1 MTTPGE
7 FAEFLPAYL
16 AEVDELLAS
25 AQRDLLA
32 VEEAVRRGAAQP
44 RAVRELFR
52 ALHTIKGLSA
62 MVDVEPI
69 VSVAHWMEASLRV
82 ADQAGGRLPES
93 SVEPLVEGLRAIEQ
107 RVRQLGAGKPPSP
120 APANLLERL
129 EALGPQVLEAAPR
142 EPRAVVLDA
151 QAAFASKLAPSERE
165 QLEGGLAGGQR
176 AVRLDFVPSSER
188 AAKGLNIN
196 TVRERV
202 AKHGDIVKV
211 LPLSGAAAGGASLA
225 FALLLLTH
233 SEDAALLEAVGG
245 APATVRSLAVAAP
258 LAPPAA
264 GPSAPPPAAGPSPAL
279 LPAMPGALGV
289 PGPEDDLDEP
299 EVRRG
304 GGLLRVE
311 VSRLDEA
318 MEWLAALV
326 VNRSRLT
333 RAVTALT
340 AAGAPTREL
349 AAILQENGRQLR
361 DLRSAIL
368 RLRMVRVGDVLERLP
383 LLVRGLRRTT
393 GKAVRLELDVGDAE
407 LDKAVA
413 DRLMPAL
420 VHLVRNAVDHALE
433 LPDERLAAGKP
444 PEGLVRLGCHAR
456 SSGQLEITLRDD
468 GRGVDAKA
476 VAQAANA
483 PVPESVDGLLDLLCR
498 PGLSTRQEATSTSGR
513 GMGMDIVRR
522 IVVEQLGGEL
532 RMETRKG
539 AGTTFT
545 LRVPLTVTLVDAI
558 VFECAGL
565 KYAVAVGTV
574 EELIDVD
581 ALKVV
586 RPAGADGL
594 GLLERRGA
602 AVPLVSLERLLERT
616 APGDAQGARGTKA
629 LIVRQRGE
637 PVAFAV
643 DRLLGQQEI
652 VLRPLEDPLVRVA
665 GVAGATDLGDGMPT
679 LVLDLGA
686 LGAARV
692 GRRMGAARSGG
703 WAS

>member
-1 MTTPGE
+1 MSGSGE

-16 AEVDELLAS
+16 AEADELLAS
-25 AQRDLLA
+25 AQKDLLA
-32 VEEAVRRGAAQP
+32 VEEAVRKGQAQP

-52 ALHTIKGLSA
+52 ALHTLKGLSA
-62 MVDVEPI
+62 MVDVEPV
-69 VSVAHWMEASLRV
+69 VSLSHWMEASLRL

-93 SVEPLVEGLRAIEQ
+93 SVEPLVEGLRAIEL
-107 RVRQLGAGKPPSP
+107 RVRQLGAGKAASP

-129 EALGPQVLEAAPR
+129 EALGPQVRDAAPR
-142 EPRAVVLDA
+142 RARAVKLDA
-151 QAAFASKLAPSERE
+151 EAAFASRLAPSERE

-176 AVRLDFVPSSER
+176 ALRLDFVPSAER

-202 AKHGDIVKV
+202 AKLADIVKV

-225 FALLLLTH
+225 FALLIITRA
-233 SEDAALLEAVGG
+233 EDAALLDAVGG
-245 APATVRSLAVAAP
+245 PPAVVRSLEAPAPEEGPSSDAAP
-258 LAPPAA
+258 DA
-264 GPSAPPPAAGPSPAL
+264 GG
-279 LPAMPGALGV
+279 LPGGAIL
-289 PGPEDDLDEP
+289 EEELDEP

-333 RAVTALT
+333 RAVAALT
-340 AAGAPTREL
+340 QAGAPTREL
-349 AAILQENGRQLR
+349 NAILQENGRQLR

-383 LLVRGLRRTT
+383 LLVRGLRRAT

-413 DRLMPAL
+413 DRLLPAL

-433 LPDERLAAGKP
+433 SPEERQAAGKP
-444 PEGLVRLGCHAR
+444 PEGLVRLTCHTRA
-456 SSGQLEITLRDD
+456 SAQLELTLRDD
-468 GRGVDAKA
+468 GRGVDANT
-476 VAQAANA
+476 VAKAANA
-483 PVPESVDGLLDLLCR
+483 PVPDSADALLDLLCR
-498 PGLSTRQEATSTSGR
+498 PGLSTRQEVTRTSGR

-532 RMETRKG
+532 RMDTRKG
-539 AGTTFT
+539 VGTTFT
-545 LRVPLTVTLVDAI
+545 VFVPLTVTLMDAI
-558 VFECAGL
+558 VFECAGRR
-565 KYAVAVGTV
+565 YAVAVGTV
-574 EELIDVD
+574 EELIDVVG
-581 ALKVV
+581 VV
-586 RPAGADGL
+586 RPAGADGV
-594 GLLERRGA
+594 GLVERRGA
-602 AVPLVSLERLLERT
+602 AVPLVSLARLLD
-616 APGDAQGARGTKA
+616 ASVDPGAVGQGAKA

-643 DRLLGQQEI
+643 DRLVGQQEI
-652 VLRPLEDPLVRVA
+652 VLRPLEDPLVRVP
-665 GVAGATDLGDGMPT
+665 GVAGATDLGDGQPT

-686 LGAARV
+686 LGAARA
-692 GRRMGAARSGG
+692 GRRKRAPRSGE
-703 WAS
+703 WVT

>member
-1 MTTPGE
+1 MSGTGE

-16 AEVDELLAS
+16 AEADELLAS
-25 AQRDLLA
+25 AQKDLLA
-32 VEEAVRRGAAQP
+32 VEESVRKGQAQP

-52 ALHTIKGLSA
+52 ALHTLKGLSA
-62 MVDVEPI
+62 MVDVESV
-69 VSVAHWMEASLRV
+69 VSLAHWMEASLRL

-93 SVEPLVEGLRAIEQ
+93 SVEPLVEGLRAIEL
-107 RVRQLGAGKPPSP
+107 RVRQLGAGKAASP

-129 EALGPQVLEAAPR
+129 EALGPQVRDVAPR
-142 EPRAVVLDA
+142 RARPVKLDA
-151 QAAFASKLAPSERE
+151 ETAFASRLTPSERE

-176 AVRLDFVPSSER
+176 ALRLDFVPSSER

-202 AKHGDIVKV
+202 AKLAEIVKV
-211 LPLSGAAAGGASLA
+211 LPLSGPAAGGASLA
-225 FALLLLTH
+225 FALLLITRA
-233 SEDAALLEAVGG
+233 EDAVLLDAVGG
-245 APATVRSLAVAAP
+245 APATVRSLEAPAPAEAPPEDGGPGGVAA
-258 LAPPAA
+258 L
-264 GPSAPPPAAGPSPAL
+264 
-279 LPAMPGALGV
+279 PGAAV
-289 PGPEDDLDEP
+289 FEEELDEP

-326 VNRSRLT
+326 VNRSRLM
-333 RAVTALT
+333 RAVAALT
-340 AAGAPTREL
+340 QAGAPTREL
-349 AAILQENGRQLR
+349 TAILQENGRQLR

-383 LLVRGLRRTT
+383 LLVRGLRRAT

-413 DRLMPAL
+413 DRLSPAL

-433 LPDERLAAGKP
+433 SPEERQAAGKP
-444 PEGLVRLGCHAR
+444 AEGLVRLTCHAR
-456 SSGQLEITLRDD
+456 ASGQLELTLRDD

-476 VAQAANA
+476 VAKAANA
-483 PVPESVDGLLDLLCR
+483 PAPDSSDALLDLLCR
-498 PGLSTRQEATSTSGR
+498 PGLSTRQEATRTSGR

-539 AGTTFT
+539 VGTTFT
-545 LRVPLTVTLVDAI
+545 LSVPLTVTLMDAI
-558 VFECAGL
+558 VFECAGRR
-565 KYAVAVGTV
+565 YAVAVGTV
-574 EELIDVD
+574 EELIDV
-581 ALKVV
+581 AGVV

-594 GLLERRGA
+594 GLVERRGA
-602 AVPLVSLERLLERT
+602 AVPLVSVARLLDV
-616 APGDAQGARGTKA
+616 PGAASAAGQGAKA

-643 DRLLGQQEI
+643 DRLVGQQEI
-652 VLRPLEDPLVRVA
+652 VLRPLEDPLVRVP
-665 GVAGATDLGDGMPT
+665 GVAGATDLGDGQPT

-686 LGAARV
+686 LGAARA
-692 GRRMGAARSGG
+692 GRRKR
-703 WAS
+703 ASRAGEWVS

>member
-1 MTTPGE
+1 MTTSVE

-69 VSVAHWMEASLRV
+69 VSVAHWMETSLRL

-107 RVRQLGAGKPPSP
+107 RVRQLGAGKPASP

-129 EALGPQVLEAAPR
+129 EALGPHVLEAAPPQ
-142 EPRAVVLDA
+142 PRRVVLDA
-151 QAAFASKLAPSERE
+151 EAAFASKLAPSERG
-165 QLEGGLAGGQR
+165 QLEAGLAAGQR
-176 AVRLDFVPSSER
+176 AVRLDFVPSAGR
-188 AAKGLNIN
+188 AAQGLTIN

-202 AKHGDIVKV
+202 AKLGDIVKV

-225 FALLLLTH
+225 FALLLIT
-233 SEDAALLEAVGG
+233 SSDDAALLDAVGG
-245 APATVRSLAVAAP
+245 APATVRSLEADAPEEAAVP
-258 LAPPAA
+258 LAPL
-264 GPSAPPPAAGPSPAL
+264 PPTA
-279 LPAMPGALGV
+279 V
-289 PGPEDDLDEP
+289 PVAVAEEEMEEP

-340 AAGAPTREL
+340 ATGAPTREL
-349 AAILQENGRQLR
+349 TAILQENGRQLR

-393 GKAVRLELDVGDAE
+393 GKSVRLELDVGDAE

-413 DRLMPAL
+413 DRLLPAL

-433 LPDERLAAGKP
+433 LPEERVAAGKP
-444 PEGLVRLGCHAR
+444 PEGLVHLGCHAR

-476 VAQAANA
+476 VAKAANA

-581 ALKVV
+581 ALRVV

-594 GLLERRGA
+594 GLVERRGA
-602 AVPLVSLERLLERT
+602 AVPLLSLERLLGRT
-616 APGDAQGARGTKA
+616 APAQAGVSRGAKA

-652 VLRPLEDPLVRVA
+652 VLRPLEDPLVRVP
-665 GVAGATDLGDGMPT
+665 GVAGATDLGDGKPT

-686 LGAARV
+686 LGAAHGV
-692 GRRMGAARSGG
+692 RRKGAARPGEWVS
-703 WAS
+703 

>member
-1 MTTPGE
+1 MSGSGE

-32 VEEAVRRGAAQP
+32 VEEAVRRGLAQP

-52 ALHTIKGLSA
+52 ALHTLKGLSA

-69 VSVAHWMEASLRV
+69 VSLAHWMEASLRL

-93 SVEPLVEGLRAIEQ
+93 SVEPMVEGLRAIEL
-107 RVRQLGAGKPPSP
+107 RVRQLGAGKTASP
-120 APANLLERL
+120 APPALLERL
-129 EALGPQVLEAAPR
+129 EALGPQVLDAAPQ
-142 EPRAVVLDA
+142 RARPVKLDA
-151 QAAFASKLAPSERE
+151 EAAFASRLAPSERE
-165 QLEGGLAGGQR
+165 QLEGGLVAGQR
-176 AVRLDFVPSSER
+176 ALRLDFVPSSER

-202 AKHGDIVKV
+202 AKLADIVKV

-225 FALLLLTH
+225 FALLLITRA
-233 SEDAALLEAVGG
+233 EDAALLDAVGG
-245 APATVRSLAVAAP
+245 PPASVRSLEAP
-258 LAPPAA
+258 A
-264 GPSAPPPAAGPSPAL
+264 GPAEA
-279 LPAMPGALGV
+279 PGALAPAPPDLAPMPASAV
-289 PGPEDDLDEP
+289 LDEELDEP

-333 RAVTALT
+333 RAVAALT
-340 AAGAPTREL
+340 RAGAPTREL
-349 AAILQENGRQLR
+349 TAILQENGRQLR

-383 LLVRGLRRTT
+383 LLVRGLRRAT

-413 DRLMPAL
+413 DRLLPAL

-433 LPDERLAAGKP
+433 TPEERQAAGKA
-444 PEGLVRLGCHAR
+444 PEGLVHLRCHAR
-456 SSGQLEITLRDD
+456 ASGQLELTLRDD

-476 VAQAANA
+476 VAKAANA
-483 PVPESVDGLLDLLCR
+483 PVPDSADALLDLLCR
-498 PGLSTRQEATSTSGR
+498 PGLSTRQEATRTSGR

-539 AGTTFT
+539 TGTTFT
-545 LRVPLTVTLVDAI
+545 LSVPLTVTLMDAI
-558 VFECAGL
+558 VFECAGRR
-565 KYAVAVGTV
+565 YAVAVGTV
-574 EELIDVD
+574 EELIDV
-581 ALKVV
+581 AGVV
-586 RPAGADGL
+586 HPAGADGV
-594 GLLERRGA
+594 GLVERRGA
-602 AVPLVSLERLLERT
+602 AVPLVSLARLLD
-616 APGDAQGARGTKA
+616 AAVPGDAGAKDGGAKA
-629 LIVRQRGE
+629 LIVRQRGD

-652 VLRPLEDPLVRVA
+652 VLRPLEDPLVRVP
-665 GVAGATDLGDGMPT
+665 GVAGATDLGDGQPT
-679 LVLDLGA
+679 LVLDLAA

-692 GRRMGAARSGG
+692 GRRKR
-703 WAS
+703 ASRAGEWVS

>member
-1 MTTPGE
+1 MSGTGE

-16 AEVDELLAS
+16 AEADELLAS
-25 AQRDLLA
+25 AQKDLLA
-32 VEEAVRRGAAQP
+32 VEESVRKGQAQP

-52 ALHTIKGLSA
+52 ALHTLKGLSA
-62 MVDVEPI
+62 MVDVESV
-69 VSVAHWMEASLRV
+69 VSLAHWMEASLRL

-93 SVEPLVEGLRAIEQ
+93 SVEPLVEGLRAIEL
-107 RVRQLGAGKPPSP
+107 RVRQLGAGKAASP

-129 EALGPQVLEAAPR
+129 EALGPQVRDVAPR
-142 EPRAVVLDA
+142 RARPVKLDA
-151 QAAFASKLAPSERE
+151 ETAFASRLTPSERE

-176 AVRLDFVPSSER
+176 ALRLDFVPSSER

-202 AKHGDIVKV
+202 AKLAEIVKV
-211 LPLSGAAAGGASLA
+211 LPLSGPAAGGASLA
-225 FALLLLTH
+225 FALLLITRA
-233 SEDAALLEAVGG
+233 EDAVLLDAVGG
-245 APATVRSLAVAAP
+245 APATVRSLEAP
-258 LAPPAA
+258 APAEAPPEDG
-264 GPSAPPPAAGPSPAL
+264 GPGGVAVL
-279 LPAMPGALGV
+279 PGAAV
-289 PGPEDDLDEP
+289 FEEELDEP

-326 VNRSRLT
+326 VNRSRLM
-333 RAVTALT
+333 RAVAALT
-340 AAGAPTREL
+340 QAGAPTREL
-349 AAILQENGRQLR
+349 TAILQENGRQLR

-383 LLVRGLRRTT
+383 LLVRGLRRAT

-413 DRLMPAL
+413 DRLSPAL

-433 LPDERLAAGKP
+433 SPEERQAAGKP
-444 PEGLVRLGCHAR
+444 AEGLVRLTCHAR
-456 SSGQLEITLRDD
+456 ASGQLELTLRDD

-476 VAQAANA
+476 VAKAANA
-483 PVPESVDGLLDLLCR
+483 PAPDSSDALLDLLCR
-498 PGLSTRQEATSTSGR
+498 PGLSTRQEATRTSGR

-539 AGTTFT
+539 VGTTFT
-545 LRVPLTVTLVDAI
+545 LSVPLTVTLMDAI
-558 VFECAGL
+558 VFECAGRR
-565 KYAVAVGTV
+565 YAVAVGTV
-574 EELIDVD
+574 EELIDV
-581 ALKVV
+581 AGVV

-594 GLLERRGA
+594 GLVERRGA
-602 AVPLVSLERLLERT
+602 AVPLVSVARLLD
-616 APGDAQGARGTKA
+616 APGAADATGQGAKA

-643 DRLLGQQEI
+643 DRLVGQQEI
-652 VLRPLEDPLVRVA
+652 VLRPLEDPLVRVP
-665 GVAGATDLGDGMPT
+665 GVAGATDLGDGQPT

-686 LGAARV
+686 LGAARA
-692 GRRMGAARSGG
+692 GRRKR
-703 WAS
+703 ASRAGEWVS

>member
-1 MTTPGE
+1 M
-7 FAEFLPAYL
+7 

-25 AQRDLLA
+25 AQKDLLA
-32 VEEAVRRGAAQP
+32 VEEAVRKGLAQP

-52 ALHTIKGLSA
+52 ALHTLKGLSA
-62 MVDVEPI
+62 MVDVEPV
-69 VSVAHWMEASLRV
+69 VSLAHWMEASLRL

-93 SVEPLVEGLRAIEQ
+93 SVEPMVEGLRAIEL
-107 RVRQLGAGKPPSP
+107 RVRQLSAGKTASP

-129 EALGPQVLEAAPR
+129 EALGPQVLDAAPK
-142 EPRAVVLDA
+142 RARPVKLDA
-151 QAAFASKLAPSERE
+151 EAAFASRLAPSERE

-176 AVRLDFVPSSER
+176 ALRLDFVPSSER

-202 AKHGDIVKV
+202 AKLADIVKV

-225 FALLLLTH
+225 FALLLLTRA
-233 SEDAALLEAVGG
+233 EDAVLLDAVGG
-245 APATVRSLAVAAP
+245 PPATVRSLEAAV
-258 LAPPAA
+258 PA
-264 GPSAPPPAAGPSPAL
+264 
-279 LPAMPGALGV
+279 GATGV
-289 PGPEDDLDEP
+289 PGEVPGEAPGAVVGGVLPPGAGLPGAAVLEEELDEP

-333 RAVTALT
+333 RAVAALT
-340 AAGAPTREL
+340 QAGAPTREL
-349 AAILQENGRQLR
+349 NAILQENGRQLR

-383 LLVRGLRRTT
+383 LLVRGLRRAT

-413 DRLMPAL
+413 DRLLPAL

-433 LPDERLAAGKP
+433 LPEERQAAGKP
-444 PEGLVRLGCHAR
+444 PEGLVRLSCHAR
-456 SSGQLEITLRDD
+456 ASGQLELTLRDD
-468 GRGVDAKA
+468 GKGVDAKA
-476 VAQAANA
+476 VAKAANA
-483 PVPESVDGLLDLLCR
+483 PVPDSADALLDLLCR
-498 PGLSTRQEATSTSGR
+498 PGLSTRQEATRTSGR

-532 RMETRKG
+532 GMETRKG
-539 AGTTFT
+539 VGTTFT
-545 LRVPLTVTLVDAI
+545 LSVPLTVTLMDAI
-558 VFECAGL
+558 VFECSGRR
-565 KYAVAVGTV
+565 YAVAVGTV
-574 EELIDVD
+574 EELIDVVG
-581 ALKVV
+581 VV
-586 RPAGADGL
+586 RPAGAEGVGL
-594 GLLERRGA
+594 VERRGT
-602 AVPLVSLERLLERT
+602 AVPLVSLARLLDT
-616 APGDAQGARGTKA
+616 AASGDAGAGTKA
-629 LIVRQRGE
+629 LVVRQRGE

-652 VLRPLEDPLVRVA
+652 VLRPLEDPLVRVP
-665 GVAGATDLGDGMPT
+665 GVAGATDLGDGQPT

-686 LGAARV
+686 LGAARAL
-692 GRRMGAARSGG
+692 RRKRAARAGEWVS
-703 WAS
+703 

>member
-1 MTTPGE
+1 MTGTGE

-16 AEVDELLAS
+16 AEADELLAS
-25 AQRDLLA
+25 AQKDLLA
-32 VEEAVRRGAAQP
+32 VEEAVRKGQAQP

-52 ALHTIKGLSA
+52 ALHTLKGLSA
-62 MVDVEPI
+62 MVDVEPV
-69 VSVAHWMEASLRV
+69 VSLAHWMEASLRL

-93 SVEPLVEGLRAIEQ
+93 SVEPLVEGLRAIEL
-107 RVRQLGAGKPPSP
+107 RVRQLGAGKTASP

-129 EALGPQVLEAAPR
+129 EALGPQVRDAVPK
-142 EPRAVVLDA
+142 RARPVKLDA
-151 QAAFASKLAPSERE
+151 EASFASRLAPSERE

-176 AVRLDFVPSSER
+176 ALRLDFVPSSER

-202 AKHGDIVKV
+202 AKLADIVKV

-225 FALLLLTH
+225 FALLLITRA
-233 SEDAALLEAVGG
+233 EDGVLLDTVGG
-245 APATVRSLAVAAP
+245 PPATVRSLEAP
-258 LAPPAA
+258 APAEAPPED
-264 GPSAPPPAAGPSPAL
+264 GDGVPEGVEGL
-279 LPAMPGALGV
+279 PGAAVL
-289 PGPEDDLDEP
+289 EEELEEP

-318 MEWLAALV
+318 MEWLASLV
-326 VNRSRLT
+326 VNRSRLM
-333 RAVTALT
+333 RAVAALT
-340 AAGAPTREL
+340 QAGAPTREIT
-349 AAILQENGRQLR
+349 AILQENGRQLR

-383 LLVRGLRRTT
+383 LLVRGLRRAT

-413 DRLMPAL
+413 DRLLPAL

-433 LPDERLAAGKP
+433 SPEERQAASKP
-444 PEGLVRLGCHAR
+444 AEGLVRLTCHA
-456 SSGQLEITLRDD
+456 SANGQLELTLRDD

-476 VAQAANA
+476 VAKAANA
-483 PVPESVDGLLDLLCR
+483 PVPDSADALLDLLCR
-498 PGLSTRQEATSTSGR
+498 PGLSTRQEATRTSGR

-532 RMETRKG
+532 RMDTRKG
-539 AGTTFT
+539 VGTTFT
-545 LRVPLTVTLVDAI
+545 VCVPLTVTLMDAI
-558 VFECAGL
+558 VFECAGRR
-565 KYAVAVGTV
+565 YAVSVGTV
-574 EELIDVD
+574 EELIDVTG
-581 ALKVV
+581 VV

-594 GLLERRGA
+594 GLVERRGA
-602 AVPLVSLERLLERT
+602 AVPLVSLARLLDMPVSASE
-616 APGDAQGARGTKA
+616 AGQGAKA

-643 DRLLGQQEI
+643 DRLVGQQEI
-652 VLRPLEDPLVRVA
+652 VLRPLEDPLVRVP
-665 GVAGATDLGDGMPT
+665 GVAGATDLGDGQPT

-692 GRRMGAARSGG
+692 GRRKR
-703 WAS
+703 ASRAGEWVS

>member
-1 MTTPGE
+1 MTTSVE

-16 AEVDELLAS
+16 AEVDELLAA

-52 ALHTIKGLSA
+52 ALHTIKGLSS

-69 VSVAHWMEASLRV
+69 VSLAHWMETSLRL

-107 RVRQLGAGKPPSP
+107 RVRQLAAGKTASP
-120 APANLLERL
+120 APVNLLERL
-129 EALGPQVLEAAPR
+129 EALGPHVLGTAPAAPTR
-142 EPRAVVLDA
+142 RVVLDA
-151 QAAFASKLAPSERE
+151 EAAFAAKLAPSERE
-165 QLEGGLAGGQR
+165 QLEGGLQAGQR
-176 AVRLDFVPSSER
+176 AVRLDFVPSAER
-188 AAKGLNIN
+188 AAQGLTIN

-202 AKHGDIVKV
+202 AKLGDIVKV

-225 FALLLLTH
+225 FALLLITV
-233 SEDAALLEAVGG
+233 SDDAALLGAVGG
-245 APATVRSLAVAAP
+245 APATLRSLAVNAPEEAPVP
-258 LAPPAA
+258 LAPLPAT
-264 GPSAPPPAAGPSPAL
+264 AL
-279 LPAMPGALGV
+279 LASSVAATEEEL
-289 PGPEDDLDEP
+289 EEP

-333 RAVTALT
+333 RAVAALT

-349 AAILQENGRQLR
+349 TAILQENGRQLR

-413 DRLMPAL
+413 DRLLPAL

-433 LPDERLAAGKP
+433 MPEERVAAGKL
-444 PEGLVRLGCHAR
+444 PEGLVHLGCHAR

-476 VAQAANA
+476 VAKAANA

-565 KYAVAVGTV
+565 KYAVSVGTV

-581 ALKVV
+581 ALRVV
-586 RPAGADGL
+586 RPAGANGL
-594 GLLERRGA
+594 GLVERRGA
-602 AVPLVSLERLLERT
+602 AVPLLSLEQLLGRT
-616 APGDAQGARGTKA
+616 APAREGVSRGTKA

-652 VLRPLEDPLVRVA
+652 VLRPLEDPLVRVP
-665 GVAGATDLGDGMPT
+665 GVAGATDLGDGQPT

-686 LGAARV
+686 LGAAHGV
-692 GRRMGAARSGG
+692 RRKGSARPGEWVS
-703 WAS
+703 

>member
-1 MTTPGE
+1 MTGSGE

-25 AQRDLLA
+25 AQKDLLS
-32 VEEAVRRGAAQP
+32 VEEAVRKGLAQP

-52 ALHTIKGLSA
+52 ALHTLKGLSA
-62 MVDVEPI
+62 MVDVEPV
-69 VSVAHWMEASLRV
+69 VSLAHWMEASLRL

-93 SVEPLVEGLRAIEQ
+93 SVEPLVEGLRAIEV
-107 RVRQLGAGKPPSP
+107 RVRQLGAGKAASP

-129 EALGPQVLEAAPR
+129 EALGPQVLESAPR
-142 EPRAVVLDA
+142 PGRRVVLDA
-151 QAAFASKLAPSERE
+151 EAAFASRLAPSERE

-176 AVRLDFVPSSER
+176 ALRVDFVPSSER

-202 AKHGDIVKV
+202 AKLADIVKV

-225 FALLLLTH
+225 FALLLITRA
-233 SEDAALLEAVGG
+233 EDVTLLEAVGG
-245 APATVRSLAVAAP
+245 PPARVLSLESTAPAT
-258 LAPPAA
+258 PPGDVGA
-264 GPSAPPPAAGPSPAL
+264 GTPEP
-279 LPAMPGALGV
+279 PGAAV
-289 PGPEDDLDEP
+289 PGGAVLDEELDEP

-311 VSRLDEA
+311 VSRLDET

-340 AAGAPTREL
+340 QAGAPTREL
-349 AAILQENGRQLR
+349 TAILQENGRQLR

-383 LLVRGLRRTT
+383 LLVRGLRRAT

-413 DRLMPAL
+413 DRLLPAL

-433 LPDERLAAGKP
+433 TPEERQAAGKP
-444 PEGLVRLGCHAR
+444 VEGLVSLTCHTRA
-456 SSGQLEITLRDD
+456 SGQLVLTLRDD
-468 GRGVDAKA
+468 GKGVDAKA
-476 VAQAANA
+476 VAAAAKA
-483 PVPESVDGLLDLLCR
+483 PVPDSADALLDLLCR

-545 LRVPLTVTLVDAI
+545 LSVPLTVTLMDAI
-558 VFECAGL
+558 IVECAGRR
-565 KYAVAVGTV
+565 YAVAVGTV
-574 EELIDVD
+574 EELIDV
-581 ALKVV
+581 AGVV
-586 RPAGADGL
+586 RPAGADGV
-594 GLLERRGA
+594 GLVERRGA
-602 AVPLVSLERLLERT
+602 AVPLVSLARLLDAT
-616 APGDAQGARGTKA
+616 APADGAAGQGAKA
-629 LIVRQRGE
+629 LIVRQRGD

-652 VLRPLEDPLVRVA
+652 VLRPLEDPLVRVP
-665 GVAGATDLGDGMPT
+665 GVAGATDLGDGQPT

-686 LGAARV
+686 LGAARAI
-692 GRRMGAARSGG
+692 RRKRAARAGEWVS
-703 WAS
+703 

>member
-1 MTTPGE
+1 MTGTGE

-16 AEVDELLAS
+16 AEADELLAS
-25 AQRDLLA
+25 AQKDLLA
-32 VEEAVRRGAAQP
+32 VEEAVRKGQAQP

-52 ALHTIKGLSA
+52 ALHTLKGLSA
-62 MVDVEPI
+62 MVDVEAV
-69 VSVAHWMEASLRV
+69 VSLAHWMEASLRL

-93 SVEPLVEGLRAIEQ
+93 SVEPLVEGLRAIEL
-107 RVRQLGAGKPPSP
+107 RVRQLGAGKPASP

-129 EALGPQVLEAAPR
+129 EALGPQVRDAVPK
-142 EPRAVVLDA
+142 RARSVKLDA
-151 QAAFASKLAPSERE
+151 EASFASRLAPSERE
-165 QLEGGLAGGQR
+165 QLEGGLAEGQR
-176 AVRLDFVPSSER
+176 ALRLDFVPSSER
-188 AAKGLNIN
+188 AAKGLTIN

-202 AKHGDIVKV
+202 AKLADIVKV

-225 FALLLLTH
+225 FALLLITRA
-233 SEDAALLEAVGG
+233 EDAVLLDAVGG
-245 APATVRSLAVAAP
+245 APATVRSLEAP
-258 LAPPAA
+258 APAEAPPAQ
-264 GPSAPPPAAGPSPAL
+264 GAPGDVADL
-279 LPAMPGALGV
+279 PGAAVL
-289 PGPEDDLDEP
+289 EEELDEP

-333 RAVTALT
+333 RAVAALT
-340 AAGAPTREL
+340 QAGAPTREIT
-349 AAILQENGRQLR
+349 AILQENGRQLR

-383 LLVRGLRRTT
+383 LLVRGLRRAT

-413 DRLMPAL
+413 DRLLPAL

-433 LPDERLAAGKP
+433 SPEERQAANKP
-444 PEGLVRLGCHAR
+444 AEGLVRLTCHAR
-456 SSGQLEITLRDD
+456 ASGQLEITLRDD

-476 VAQAANA
+476 VAKAANA
-483 PVPESVDGLLDLLCR
+483 PVPDSVDALLDLLCR
-498 PGLSTRQEATSTSGR
+498 PGLSTRQEATRTSGR

-532 RMETRKG
+532 SMDTRKG
-539 AGTTFT
+539 VGTTFT
-545 LRVPLTVTLVDAI
+545 VCVPLTVTLMDAI
-558 VFECAGL
+558 VFECAGRR
-565 KYAVAVGTV
+565 YAVAVGTV
-574 EELIDVD
+574 EELIDVTG
-581 ALKVV
+581 VV
-586 RPAGADGL
+586 RPAGADGV
-594 GLLERRGA
+594 GLVERRGA
-602 AVPLVSLERLLERT
+602 AVPLVSLARLLD
-616 APGDAQGARGTKA
+616 APVNASAAGQGAKA

-643 DRLLGQQEI
+643 DRLVGQQEI
-652 VLRPLEDPLVRVA
+652 VLRPLEDPLVRVP
-665 GVAGATDLGDGMPT
+665 GVAGATDLGDGQPT
-679 LVLDLGA
+679 LVLDLGT

-692 GRRMGAARSGG
+692 GRRKRASRAAGEWVS
-703 WAS
+703 

>member
-1 MTTPGE
+1 MTGNGE

-16 AEVDELLAS
+16 AEADELLAA
-25 AQRDLLA
+25 AQKDLLA
-32 VEEAVRRGAAQP
+32 VEEAVRKGQAQP

-52 ALHTIKGLSA
+52 ALHTLKGLSA
-62 MVDVEPI
+62 MVDVEPV
-69 VSVAHWMEASLRV
+69 VSLAHWMEASLRL

-93 SVEPLVEGLRAIEQ
+93 SVEPLVEGLRAIEL
-107 RVRQLGAGKPPSP
+107 RVRQLGAGKTASP

-129 EALGPQVLEAAPR
+129 EALGPQVRDAAPK
-142 EPRAVVLDA
+142 RARSVKLDA
-151 QAAFASKLAPSERE
+151 EAAFASKLAPSERE

-176 AVRLDFVPSSER
+176 ALRLDFVPSSER

-202 AKHGDIVKV
+202 AKLADIVKV

-225 FALLLLTH
+225 FALLLMTRA
-233 SEDAALLEAVGG
+233 EDAVLLDAVGG
-245 APATVRSLAVAAP
+245 APATVRSLE
-258 LAPPAA
+258 AA
-264 GPSAPPPAAGPSPAL
+264 GPAEPAPEDGVPVGEE
-279 LPAMPGALGV
+279 GALGPAV
-289 PGPEDDLDEP
+289 LEEELDEP

-333 RAVTALT
+333 RAVAALT
-340 AAGAPTREL
+340 QAGAPTREIT
-349 AAILQENGRQLR
+349 AILQENGRQLR

-383 LLVRGLRRTT
+383 LLVRGLRRAT

-413 DRLMPAL
+413 DRLLPAL

-433 LPDERLAAGKP
+433 SPEERQAAGKAQ
-444 PEGLVRLGCHAR
+444 EGLVRLGCHAR
-456 SSGQLEITLRDD
+456 ASGQLELTLRDD

-476 VAQAANA
+476 VAKAANA
-483 PVPESVDGLLDLLCR
+483 PVPDSADALLDLLCR
-498 PGLSTRQEATSTSGR
+498 PGLSTRQEATRTSGR

-532 RMETRKG
+532 RMDTRKG
-539 AGTTFT
+539 VGTTFT
-545 LRVPLTVTLVDAI
+545 LSVPLTVTLMDAI
-558 VFECAGL
+558 VFECAGRR
-565 KYAVAVGTV
+565 YAVAVGTV
-574 EELIDVD
+574 EELIDV
-581 ALKVV
+581 AGVV
-586 RPAGADGL
+586 RPAGADGI
-594 GLLERRGA
+594 GLVERRGA
-602 AVPLVSLERLLERT
+602 AVPLVSLARLLDAT
-616 APGDAQGARGTKA
+616 GDASAAGQGAKA

-643 DRLLGQQEI
+643 DRLVGQQEI
-652 VLRPLEDPLVRVA
+652 VLRPLEDPLVRVP
-665 GVAGATDLGDGMPT
+665 GVAGATDLGDGQPT

-686 LGAARV
+686 LGGARA
-692 GRRMGAARSGG
+692 GRRKRATRAGEWVS
-703 WAS
+703 

>member
-1 MTTPGE
+1 MTGNGE

-16 AEVDELLAS
+16 AEADELLAS
-25 AQRDLLA
+25 AQKDLLA
-32 VEEAVRRGAAQP
+32 VEEAVRKGQAQP

-52 ALHTIKGLSA
+52 ALHTLKGLSA
-62 MVDVEPI
+62 MVDVEPV
-69 VSVAHWMEASLRV
+69 VSLAHWMEASLRL

-93 SVEPLVEGLRAIEQ
+93 SVEPLVEGLRAIEL
-107 RVRQLGAGKPPSP
+107 RVRQLGAGKLASP

-129 EALGPQVLEAAPR
+129 EALGPQVRDAAPR
-142 EPRAVVLDA
+142 RARPVTLDA
-151 QAAFASKLAPSERE
+151 EAAFASRLAPSERE

-176 AVRLDFVPSSER
+176 ALRLDFVPSSER

-202 AKHGDIVKV
+202 AKLADIVKV

-225 FALLLLTH
+225 FALLLLTRA
-233 SEDAALLEAVGG
+233 EDAVLLDAVGG
-245 APATVRSLAVAAP
+245 APATVRSLEAP
-258 LAPPAA
+258 APAEAPSADLGPDGAA
-264 GPSAPPPAAGPSPAL
+264 GL
-279 LPAMPGALGV
+279 PGAAVLD
-289 PGPEDDLDEP
+289 EELDEP

-326 VNRSRLT
+326 VNRSRLM
-333 RAVTALT
+333 RAVAALT
-340 AAGAPTREL
+340 QAGAPTREL
-349 AAILQENGRQLR
+349 TAILQENGRQLR

-383 LLVRGLRRTT
+383 LLVRGLRRAT

-413 DRLMPAL
+413 DRLLPAL

-433 LPDERLAAGKP
+433 SPEERQAANKP
-444 PEGLVRLGCHAR
+444 AEGRVRLTCHAR
-456 SSGQLEITLRDD
+456 ASGQLVLTLRDD

-476 VAQAANA
+476 VAKAAGA
-483 PVPESVDGLLDLLCR
+483 PVPDSPDALLDLLCR
-498 PGLSTRQEATSTSGR
+498 PGLSTRQEATRTSGR

-532 RMETRKG
+532 RMDTRKG
-539 AGTTFT
+539 VGTTFT
-545 LRVPLTVTLVDAI
+545 VCVPLTVTLMDAI
-558 VFECAGL
+558 VFECAGRR
-565 KYAVAVGTV
+565 YAVAVGTV
-574 EELIDVD
+574 EELIDV
-581 ALKVV
+581 AGVV
-586 RPAGADGL
+586 RPAGADGV
-594 GLLERRGA
+594 GLVERRGA
-602 AVPLVSLERLLERT
+602 AVPLVSLARLLD
-616 APGDAQGARGTKA
+616 APVDARAAGQDAKA

-643 DRLLGQQEI
+643 DRLVGQQEI
-652 VLRPLEDPLVRVA
+652 VLRPLEDPLVRVP
-665 GVAGATDLGDGMPT
+665 GVAGATDLGDGQPT

-686 LGAARV
+686 LGAARA
-692 GRRMGAARSGG
+692 GRRKR
-703 WAS
+703 ASRAGEWVS